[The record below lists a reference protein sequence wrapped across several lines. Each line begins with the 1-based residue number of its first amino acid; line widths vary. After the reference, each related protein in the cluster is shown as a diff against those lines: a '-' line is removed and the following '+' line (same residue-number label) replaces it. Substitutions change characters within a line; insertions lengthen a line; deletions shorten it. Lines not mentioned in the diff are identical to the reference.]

1 MAGSRM
7 TCFISVRVGDDR
19 KHSRKRRLTR
29 ISVFIEAFCRK
40 VWYNAVNN
48 EGRKERERVAEQK
61 MREGVQQRDPRDVG
75 R

>member
-1 MAGSRM
+1 MAGSPM

-19 KHSRKRRLTR
+19 KRSRKRRPTR

-61 MREGVQQRDPRDVG
+61 MREGVQRRDPGDVG